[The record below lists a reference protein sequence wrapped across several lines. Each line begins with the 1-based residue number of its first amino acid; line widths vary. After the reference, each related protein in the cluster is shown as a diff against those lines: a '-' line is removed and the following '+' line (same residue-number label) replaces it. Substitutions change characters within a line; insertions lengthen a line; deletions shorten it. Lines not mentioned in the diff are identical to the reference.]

1 MTTKSMRSDR
11 GARCRNQNASLTG
24 RRRVGVESLRRL
36 AEIARAHDVVA
47 LEHRSCS
54 MARQLHGHALGYA
67 GSHEIANRRSSQ
79 VVRNTA
85 RARSQDARSIPR
97 MIVSTVMIRWPAFL
111 PMVKQNTCR

>member
-1 MTTKSMRSDR
+1 
-11 GARCRNQNASLTG
+11 
-24 RRRVGVESLRRL
+24 
-36 AEIARAHDVVA
+36 
-47 LEHRSCS
+47 

-111 PMVKQNTCR
+111 PDGKHFLYLSVSDFVTGASAIHLGSLEGMKPIRLMD